1 MARALVLSLGLHLR
15 QHYLVEVW
23 QMVSDVNLY
32 GAVWS
37 SGRRLQDGGDQ
48 RAIEQ

>member
-1 MARALVLSLGLHLR
+1 MVLNV
-15 QHYLVEVW
+15 Y
-23 QMVSDVNLY
+23 LY

-37 SGRRLQDGGDQ
+37 SGRKLQDGGDQ